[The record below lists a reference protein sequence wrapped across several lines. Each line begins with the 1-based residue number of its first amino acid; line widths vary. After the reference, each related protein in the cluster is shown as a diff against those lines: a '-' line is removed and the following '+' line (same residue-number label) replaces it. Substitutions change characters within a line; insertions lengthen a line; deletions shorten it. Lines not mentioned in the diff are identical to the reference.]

1 MRKNSTVSMMLLG
14 VLLSMFALPVFAQS
28 GQDIGGAADNVFTQL
43 SSLADVITAGVFLA
57 GLGIAAASAFK
68 FKAHS
73 DNPQQVTLK
82 VPLMYAFVAALCIG
96 LPAYLNMSRSTIFE
110 GEQGNSMDKGVYQNV
125 Q

>member
-1 MRKNSTVSMMLLG
+1 MRKNSTVTMMLLG
-14 VLLSMFALPVFAQS
+14 MVLAMFAVPAFAQ
-28 GQDIGGAADNVFTQL
+28 QDIGRAAINIFGQL
-43 SSLADVITAGVFLA
+43 SSIADVVTAGVFLA

-73 DNPQQVTLK
+73 ENPQQVTLK

-110 GEQGNSMDKGVYQNV
+110 GEAGNSMDNAVYQNIK
-125 Q
+125 

>member
-14 VLLSMFALPVFAQS
+14 MVLAMFAVPAFAQ
-28 GQDIGGAADNVFTQL
+28 QDIGGAAENIFGQL
-43 SSLADVITAGVFLA
+43 TSVADVITAGVFLA

-73 DNPQQVTLK
+73 ENPQQVTLK

-96 LPAYLNMSRSTIFE
+96 LPAYLNLSRSTIFE
-110 GEQGNSMDKGVYQNV
+110 GEAGNSMDNAVYQNIK
-125 Q
+125 

>member
-1 MRKNSTVSMMLLG
+1 MMLLG
-14 VLLSMFALPVFAQS
+14 MLLSMFALPAFAQS
-28 GQDIGGAADNVFTQL
+28 GGQDIGGAADNVFTQL
-43 SSLADVITAGVFLA
+43 SSIADVITAGVFLA

-73 DNPQQVTLK
+73 ENPQQVTLK

-110 GEQGNSMDKGVYQNV
+110 GEDGNSMDKGVYQSV
-125 Q
+125 K